1 VPAVL
6 NATVDAFVSA
16 WNRSFDYTGRSRRGD
31 YWYFALANLIL
42 SIVLLL
48 LSNLSTFFG
57 WIYSIWSVATIIPGL
72 SLSVRR
78 LRDAGKHWAWL
89 FIGLI
94 PLVGAI
100 WLIWLFIQPSVG

>member
-1 VPAVL
+1 M
-6 NATVDAFVSA
+6 
-16 WNRSFDYTGRSRRGD
+16 
-31 YWYFALANLIL
+31 
-42 SIVLLL
+42 
-48 LSNLSTFFG
+48 
-57 WIYSIWSVATIIPGL
+57 